1 MQLSALITLALTSLF
16 TLTAANPIEIEP
28 RGGRPCGPS
37 DPCPAQWPTCIKFPS
52 SCQSNCAGICV

>member
-1 MQLSALITLALTSLF
+1 MQFSALLTLAITSIF

-28 RGGRPCGPS
+28 RGGVPCSPS
-37 DPCPAQWPTCIKFPS
+37 EPCPPQWPKCIKFPS